1 MYSESLVETGRTNV
15 ESWNSS
21 DHCFAIF
28 TAIPH
33 PQHTCYIH
41 VFTMDIYL
49 HISRYSSARG
59 ILCIPSQSTVLLRD
73 YPCQAHPS
81 PPVRGVGGAKWSNWY
96 NASCPGWG
104 FQLVCSVV
112 LGQAHQFFPIRANV
126 SFSISLFETYL
137 PALHIQ
143 VFLQKFFP
151 SFPLLSRRDW
161 IAEVNMA

>member
-21 DHCFAIF
+21 DDCFAIF

-33 PQHTCYIH
+33 PQHTRYIH

-49 HISRYSSARG
+49 HISRYSSVRG
-59 ILCIPSQSTVLLRD
+59 ILCIPSQSTVLLCD

-81 PPVRGVGGAKWSNWY
+81 PPPVWGVGRAKWSNWY

-126 SFSISLFETYL
+126 SFQSVYLRRICLHFTFRCFCRSSFHHSSCCPAETG
-137 PALHIQ
+137 
-143 VFLQKFFP
+143 
-151 SFPLLSRRDW
+151 
-161 IAEVNMA
+161 